1 MVVAEPKAAPALF
14 AMGGAWPGPVPGP
27 GRGPYLP
34 GMRRLLLLDCDQF
47 FVQCARLADP
57 DGAGRE
63 PLLLVGGSADGR
75 GVVTSASYETRK
87 FGCRSA
93 MPTAHAL
100 RLCPAARVVPV
111 PREMCSRKSREV
123 LDVLHR
129 FTPLV
134 EAASID
140 EAYLDL
146 TGTEAL
152 YRGESLAATARRIQ
166 EAVKEETEITVSLGG
181 GTTRLVAK
189 LAAERAKPG
198 GVFVVEPG
206 GEAAFMADH
215 ELRDIPG
222 VGPVLADRLRTMGL
236 VAVRDALALT
246 AAELEGMLGPGRGAW
261 LHERIRGIGSDV
273 VEPESAAKSMS
284 REETF
289 PRDLHGDEEM
299 ERELMALAIR
309 VASDLRRQALR
320 ARTVTVK
327 IKDGDFR
334 SRSASRTVDQPL
346 ESDRAI
352 LAVALELLATLRGRR
367 RTGARLLG
375 VAVSHFAPVDEGT
388 QLVLFDGGGEAT
400 ALETDRDRRLSR
412 VADELRQRFGPAAI
426 RPGRLLGGE

>member
-1 MVVAEPKAAPALF
+1 
-14 AMGGAWPGPVPGP
+14 
-27 GRGPYLP
+27 
-34 GMRRLLLLDCDQF
+34 MRRLLLLDCDQF

-63 PLLLVGGSADGR
+63 PLLLVGGSPDGR
-75 GVVTSASYETRK
+75 GVVTSASYETRR

-100 RLCPAARVVPV
+100 RLCPRARVVPV

-123 LDVLHR
+123 RDVLKR

-152 YRGESLAATARRIQ
+152 YRGEALAVTAGRIQ
-166 EAVKEETEITVSLGG
+166 AAVKEETDITVSLGG
-181 GTTRLVAK
+181 GSTRLVAK
-189 LAAERAKPG
+189 LAAERAKPA
-198 GVFVVEPG
+198 GVFVVGPG
-206 GEAAFMADH
+206 GEAEFMAAHD
-215 ELRDIPG
+215 LADIPG
-222 VGPVLADRLRTMGL
+222 VGPVLAGRLRSMGL
-236 VAVRDALALT
+236 VTVRDALGLEP
-246 AAELEGMLGPGRGAW
+246 AELEAMLGPGRGSW

-273 VEPESAAKSMS
+273 VEPESEAKSMS

-299 ERELMALAIR
+299 ERELMALAMR

-334 SRSASRTVDQPL
+334 SRSASRTVAQPL

-352 LAVALELLATLRGRR
+352 LAVALELLHALRRRR

-375 VAVSHFAPVDEGT
+375 VAVSHFSDGEEGT
-388 QLVLFDGGGEAT
+388 QLVLFDSGDPA
-400 ALETDRDRRLSR
+400 AVLETDRDRRLSHLS
-412 VADELRQRFGPAAI
+412 DELRQRFGPDAI
-426 RPGRLLGGE
+426 RPGRLLRGE

>member
-1 MVVAEPKAAPALF
+1 
-14 AMGGAWPGPVPGP
+14 
-27 GRGPYLP
+27 
-34 GMRRLLLLDCDQF
+34 MRRLLLLDCDQF

-57 DGAGRE
+57 DGAGRQ
-63 PLLLVGGSADGR
+63 PLLLVGGSPDGR
-75 GVVTSASYETRK
+75 GVVTSASYETRR

-100 RLCPAARVVPV
+100 RLCPDATVVPV
-111 PREMCSRKSREV
+111 PREMCGRKSREV
-123 LDVLHR
+123 RAVLQR

-152 YRGESLAATARRIQ
+152 YRGESLAETAARIQ
-166 EAVKEETEITVSLGG
+166 AAVKAETDITVSIGG
-181 GTTRLVAK
+181 GTTRVVAK
-189 LAAERAKPG
+189 LAAERAKPA
-198 GVFVVEPG
+198 GVYVVAPGDEPN
-206 GEAAFMADH
+206 FMADH
-215 ELRDIPG
+215 QLRDIPG
-222 VGPVLADRLRTMGL
+222 VGPVLAERLRSMGL
-236 VAVRDALALT
+236 VSVRDALG
-246 AAELEGMLGPGRGAW
+246 LEASQLEAMLGPGRGAW

-273 VEPESAAKSMS
+273 VEPESEAKSMS

-289 PRDLHGDEEM
+289 PRDLQDDDELR
-299 ERELMALAIR
+299 RELMALAIR

-334 SRSASRTVDQPL
+334 SRTASRTVDHPL

-352 LAVALELLATLRGRR
+352 LAVATDLLATLRSRR

-375 VAVSHFAPVDEGT
+375 VAVSHFAPADEGT
-388 QLVLFDGGGEAT
+388 QLVLFDSGEKAS

-412 VADELRQRFGPAAI
+412 VTDAIRDRFGPGAI
-426 RPGRLLGGE
+426 RPGRLFEGD

>member
-1 MVVAEPKAAPALF
+1 M
-14 AMGGAWPGPVPGP
+14 M
-27 GRGPYLP
+27 
-34 GMRRLLLLDCDQF
+34 MRRLLLLDCDQF
-47 FVQCARLADP
+47 FVQCARLDDP
-57 DGAGRE
+57 EGAGRE
-63 PLLLVGGSADGR
+63 PLLLVGGSPEGR
-75 GVVTSASYETRK
+75 GVVTSASYETRR

-93 MPTAHAL
+93 MPTAQAL
-100 RLCPAARVVPV
+100 RLCPRAMVVPV
-111 PREMCSRKSREV
+111 PREICGRKSREV
-123 LDVLHR
+123 RAVLGR

-166 EAVKEETEITVSLGG
+166 AAVKADTDITVSIGG
-181 GTTRLVAK
+181 GTTRMVAK
-189 LAAERAKPG
+189 LAAERAKPAG
-198 GVFVVEPG
+198 IFVVEPG
-206 GEAAFMADH
+206 GEAEFMTGH

-222 VGPVLADRLRTMGL
+222 VGPVLAERLRAMGL
-236 VAVRDALALT
+236 VSVRDALSLE
-246 AAELEGMLGPGRGAW
+246 AAELEAMLGPGRGAW

-273 VEPESAAKSMS
+273 VEPDSDAKSMS

-289 PRDLHGDEEM
+289 PRDLQHDDEL

-327 IKDGDFR
+327 IKDSDFR
-334 SRSASRTVDQPL
+334 SRTASRTLDQPL

-352 LAVALELLATLRGRR
+352 LAVAAELLATLRARR

-375 VAVSHFAPVDEGT
+375 VAVSHFTPADEGT
-388 QLVLFDGGGEAT
+388 QLVLFDDGGWRE
-400 ALETDRDRRLSR
+400 LETERDRALSR
-412 VADELRQRFGPAAI
+412 VTDQIQARFGRGAI
-426 RPGRLLGGE
+426 RPGRLL

>member
-1 MVVAEPKAAPALF
+1 
-14 AMGGAWPGPVPGP
+14 
-27 GRGPYLP
+27 
-34 GMRRLLLLDCDQF
+34 MRRLLLVDCDQF

-63 PLLLVGGSADGR
+63 PLLLVGGTPEGR
-75 GVVTSASYETRK
+75 GVVTSASYETRR

-93 MPTAHAL
+93 MPTAQAL
-100 RLCPAARVVPV
+100 RLCPEAKVVAV
-111 PREMCSRKSREV
+111 PRKLCGQKSREV
-123 LDVLHR
+123 REVLRR

-152 YRGESLAATARRIQ
+152 YHDEPLTDTARRIQ
-166 EAVKEETEITVSLGG
+166 AAVEAATEITVSIGG
-181 GTTRLVAK
+181 GPTRLVAK
-189 LAAERAKPG
+189 LAAERAKPA
-198 GVFVVEPG
+198 GVFVVAAG
-206 GEAAFMADH
+206 SEAAFMEGF

-236 VAVRDALALT
+236 VRVTDALHLEES
-246 AAELEGMLGPGRGAW
+246 ELEAMLGPGRGAW
-261 LHERIRGIGSDV
+261 LYQRMRGQGSDV
-273 VEPESAAKSMS
+273 VDPDTSAKSMS

-289 PRDLHGDEEM
+289 PEDLTTDEAL

-309 VASDLRRQALR
+309 VASDLRRQGLR

-334 SRSASRTVDQPL
+334 QRTASRTLDQPL

-352 LAVALELLATLRGRR
+352 LAVARELLRTLRTRR
-367 RTGARLLG
+367 RTGARLVG
-375 VAVSHFAPVDEGT
+375 VGVSHFSTAEEGT
-388 QLVLFDGGGEAT
+388 QLVLFDADSAP
-400 ALETDRDRRLSR
+400 ALETDRDRRISR
-412 VADELRQRFGPAAI
+412 VADELRDRFGHDAI
-426 RPGRLLGGE
+426 RPGRLIDDI

>member
-1 MVVAEPKAAPALF
+1 
-14 AMGGAWPGPVPGP
+14 
-27 GRGPYLP
+27 
-34 GMRRLLLLDCDQF
+34 MRRLLLVDCDQF

-63 PLLLVGGSADGR
+63 PLLLVGGTPEGR
-75 GVVTSASYETRK
+75 GVVTSASYETRR

-93 MPTAHAL
+93 MPTAQAL
-100 RLCPAARVVPV
+100 RLCPAAKVAPV
-111 PREMCSRKSREV
+111 PRKLCGQKSREV
-123 LDVLHR
+123 REVLRR

-152 YRGESLAATARRIQ
+152 YHDEPLADTARRIQ
-166 EAVKEETEITVSLGG
+166 AAVEAATEITVSIGG
-181 GTTRLVAK
+181 GPTRLVAK
-189 LAAERAKPG
+189 LAAERAKPA
-198 GVFVVEPG
+198 GVFVVEAG
-206 GEAAFMADH
+206 SEAAFMEGF

-236 VAVRDALALT
+236 VRVTDALHLEES
-246 AAELEGMLGPGRGAW
+246 ELEAMLGPGRGAW
-261 LHERIRGIGSDV
+261 LHQRMRGQGSDV
-273 VEPESAAKSMS
+273 VDPDTSAKSMS

-289 PRDLHGDEEM
+289 PEDLTTDEAL

-309 VASDLRRQALR
+309 VASDLRRQGLR

-334 SRSASRTVDQPL
+334 QRTASRTLDQPL

-352 LAVALELLATLRGRR
+352 LAVARELLRTLRTRR
-367 RTGARLLG
+367 RTGARLVG
-375 VAVSHFAPVDEGT
+375 VAVSHFSTGEEGT
-388 QLVLFDGGGEAT
+388 QLVLFDADSAP
-400 ALETDRDRRLSR
+400 ALETDRDRRISR
-412 VADELRQRFGPAAI
+412 VADELRDRFGHDAI
-426 RPGRLLGGE
+426 RPGRLIDDI

>member
-1 MVVAEPKAAPALF
+1 
-14 AMGGAWPGPVPGP
+14 
-27 GRGPYLP
+27 
-34 GMRRLLLLDCDQF
+34 MRRLLLLDCDQF

-57 DGAGRE
+57 EGVARQ
-63 PLLLVGGSADGR
+63 PLLLVGGSPDGR
-75 GVVTSASYETRK
+75 GVVTSASYETRR

-100 RLCPAARVVPV
+100 RLCPDATVVPV
-111 PREMCSRKSREV
+111 PREMCGRKSREV
-123 LDVLHR
+123 RTVLQR

-152 YRGESLAATARRIQ
+152 YRGESLAETALRIQ
-166 EAVKEETEITVSLGG
+166 AAVKAETDITVSIGG
-181 GTTRLVAK
+181 GTTRVVAK
-189 LAAERAKPG
+189 LAAERAKPA
-198 GVFVVEPG
+198 GVHVVAPGDEPK
-206 GEAAFMADH
+206 FMADH

-222 VGPVLADRLRTMGL
+222 VGPVLAERLRTMGL
-236 VAVRDALALT
+236 VSVRDALG
-246 AAELEGMLGPGRGAW
+246 LEASQLESMLGPGRGAW

-273 VEPESAAKSMS
+273 VEPESEAKSMS

-289 PRDLHGDEEM
+289 PRDLQDDDELR
-299 ERELMALAIR
+299 RELMALAIR

-334 SRSASRTVDQPL
+334 SRTASRTVDHPL

-352 LAVALELLATLRGRR
+352 LAVATELLATLRSRR
-367 RTGARLLG
+367 LTGARLLG
-375 VAVSHFAPVDEGT
+375 VAVSHFTPADEGT
-388 QLVLFDGGGEAT
+388 QLVLFDSGDKAS

-412 VADELRQRFGPAAI
+412 VTDTIRDRFGPGAI
-426 RPGRLLGGE
+426 RPGRLFERGE

>member
-1 MVVAEPKAAPALF
+1 MK
-14 AMGGAWPGPVPGP
+14 
-27 GRGPYLP
+27 
-34 GMRRLLLLDCDQF
+34 RLLLLDCDQF

-63 PLLLVGGSADGR
+63 PLLLVGGSPDGR
-75 GVVTSASYETRK
+75 GVVTSASYETRR

-100 RLCPAARVVPV
+100 RLCPDAKVVPV
-111 PREMCSRKSREV
+111 PREMCGRKSREV
-123 LDVLHR
+123 RAVLQG

-152 YRGESLAATARRIQ
+152 YRGESLAETAARIQ
-166 EAVKEETEITVSLGG
+166 AAVKAETDITVSIGG
-181 GTTRLVAK
+181 GSTRVVAK
-189 LAAERAKPG
+189 LAAERAKPA
-198 GVFVVEPG
+198 GVFVVGPG
-206 GEAAFMADH
+206 SEANFMADH

-222 VGPVLADRLRTMGL
+222 VGPVLAERLRTMGL
-236 VAVRDALALT
+236 VSVRDALG
-246 AAELEGMLGPGRGAW
+246 LEASQLEAMLGPGRGAW

-273 VEPESAAKSMS
+273 VEPESEAKSMS

-289 PRDLHGDEEM
+289 PRDLQDDDELR
-299 ERELMALAIR
+299 RELMALAIR

-334 SRSASRTVDQPL
+334 SRTASRTLDHPL

-352 LAVALELLATLRGRR
+352 LSVATELLTTLRSRR

-375 VAVSHFAPVDEGT
+375 VAVSHFAPADEGT
-388 QLVLFDGGGEAT
+388 QLILFDADVAAP

-412 VADELRQRFGPAAI
+412 LTDTIRDRFGPGAI
-426 RPGRLLGGE
+426 RPGRLFERGE

>member
-1 MVVAEPKAAPALF
+1 VDADGLAALAGPRAIAEPSS
-14 AMGGAWPGPVPGP
+14 
-27 GRGPYLP
+27 
-34 GMRRLLLLDCDQF
+34 MRRLLLLDCDQF

-63 PLLLVGGSADGR
+63 PLLLVGGSPEGR
-75 GVVTSASYETRK
+75 GVVTSASYETRR

-93 MPTAHAL
+93 MPTAQAL
-100 RLCPAARVVPV
+100 RLCPQALVVPV
-111 PREMCSRKSREV
+111 PRELCGRKSREV
-123 LDVLHR
+123 REVLRR

-152 YRGESLAATARRIQ
+152 YRGESLADTARRIQ
-166 EAVKEETEITVSLGG
+166 AAVKAETDITVSIGG
-181 GTTRLVAK
+181 GSTRVVAK
-189 LAAERAKPG
+189 LAAERAKPA
-198 GVFVVEPG
+198 GVHVVEPG
-206 GEAAFMADH
+206 QEADFMTGH

-222 VGPVLADRLRTMGL
+222 VGPVLAERLRSMGL
-236 VAVRDALALT
+236 VSVRDALKLDASQLL
-246 AAELEGMLGPGRGAW
+246 AMLGPGRGAW
-261 LHERIRGIGSDV
+261 LFERMRGVGSDTV
-273 VEPESAAKSMS
+273 DPDSAAKSMS

-289 PRDLHGDEEM
+289 PRDLRENDEL

-334 SRSASRTVDQPL
+334 SRTASRTLDQPL

-352 LAVALELLATLRGRR
+352 LAVARELLATLRGRR

-375 VAVSHFAPVDEGT
+375 VGVSHFAPADEGT
-388 QLVLFDGGGEAT
+388 QLVLFGDDA
-400 ALETDRDRRLSR
+400 AIRAMETERDRRLSR
-412 VADELRQRFGPAAI
+412 AADEIRSKFGPGAI
-426 RPGRLLGGE
+426 RPGRLIGPD

>member
-1 MVVAEPKAAPALF
+1 
-14 AMGGAWPGPVPGP
+14 
-27 GRGPYLP
+27 
-34 GMRRLLLLDCDQF
+34 MRRLLLLDCDQF

-63 PLLLVGGSADGR
+63 ALLLVGGSPDGR
-75 GVVTSASYETRK
+75 GVVTSASYETRR

-93 MPTAHAL
+93 MPTAQAL
-100 RLCPAARVVPV
+100 RLCPAAKVVPV

-123 LDVLHR
+123 RRVLEQ
-129 FTPLV
+129 FTPVV

-152 YRGESLAATARRIQ
+152 YRGESLADTARRIQ
-166 EAVKEETEITVSLGG
+166 AAVKADTAITVSIGG
-181 GTTRLVAK
+181 GPTRVVAK
-189 LAAERAKPG
+189 LAAERAKPA
-198 GVFVVEPG
+198 GVFVVAPG
-206 GEAAFMADH
+206 DEASFMADH

-222 VGPVLADRLRTMGL
+222 VGPVLAERLRAMGL
-236 VAVRDALALT
+236 VAVRDALGLDASQ
-246 AAELEGMLGPGRGAW
+246 LEGMLGPGRGAW
-261 LHERIRGIGSDV
+261 LYDRIRGIGSDV
-273 VEPESAAKSMS
+273 VESGSAAKSMS

-289 PRDLHGDEEM
+289 PRDLQDDDELG
-299 ERELMALAIR
+299 RELMALAIR

-334 SRSASRTVDQPL
+334 SRTASRTLDQPL

-352 LAVALELLATLRGRR
+352 LAVATELLATLRARR

-375 VAVSHFAPVDEGT
+375 VAVSHFAPADEGT
-388 QLVLFDGGGEAT
+388 QLVLFDGAVAEA
-400 ALETDRDRRLSR
+400 ALETDRDRRLSEVTDR
-412 VADELRQRFGPAAI
+412 IQAKYGPGAI
-426 RPGRLLGGE
+426 RPGRLV

>member
-1 MVVAEPKAAPALF
+1 MSQNP
-14 AMGGAWPGPVPGP
+14 
-27 GRGPYLP
+27 
-34 GMRRLLLLDCDQF
+34 RRLLLLDCDQF

-57 DGAGRE
+57 AGAGRE
-63 PLLLVGGSADGR
+63 PLLLVGGSPEGR
-75 GVVTSASYETRK
+75 GVVTSASYETRR

-93 MPTAHAL
+93 MPMAHAL
-100 RLCPAARVVPV
+100 RLCPRAKVVPV
-111 PREMCSRKSREV
+111 PREMCGRKSREV
-123 LDVLHR
+123 RAVLAR

-134 EAASID
+134 EAASVD

-152 YRGESLAATARRIQ
+152 YGRESLADTARRIQ
-166 EAVKEETEITVSLGG
+166 ATVKAETKITVSAGG

-189 LAAERAKPG
+189 LAAERAKPA

-206 GEAAFMADH
+206 SEAEFMAGH

-222 VGPVLADRLRTMGL
+222 VGPVLAERLRAMGL
-236 VAVRDALALT
+236 VSVRDALGLEAP
-246 AAELEGMLGPGRGAW
+246 ELEAMLGPGRGAW

-273 VEPESAAKSMS
+273 VEPDSAAKSMS

-289 PRDLHGDEEM
+289 PRDLQGDLEL
-299 ERELMALAIR
+299 ERELMTLAIR

-334 SRSASRTVDQPL
+334 SRTASRTLDQPL

-352 LAVALELLATLRGRR
+352 LAVAMELLATLRTRR

-375 VAVSHFAPVDEGT
+375 VAVSHFSPVDEGT
-388 QLVLFDGGGEAT
+388 QLVLFDADSE
-400 ALETDRDRRLSR
+400 ALETERDRRLSR
-412 VADELRQRFGPAAI
+412 VTDEIRARFGPGAI
-426 RPGRLLGGE
+426 RPGRLV